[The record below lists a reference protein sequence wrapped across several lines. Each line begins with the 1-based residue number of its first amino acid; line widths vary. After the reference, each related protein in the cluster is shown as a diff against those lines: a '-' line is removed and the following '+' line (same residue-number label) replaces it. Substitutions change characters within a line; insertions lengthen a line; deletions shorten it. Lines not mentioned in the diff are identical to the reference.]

1 MDDID
6 KLLADISPSYPTA
19 PKPSTPSSIDN
30 ESIDKLL
37 MSIKS
42 EGAKSEV
49 KPTVRPLLPPE
60 PTLDN
65 LLSQVKIQQT
75 EKEQAEITIQKEIA
89 QENQRLAQL
98 KAHKQEQLK
107 IRQRQE
113 LRLNAQQWLQQ
124 LKPKSEEGRWFE
136 EFACNYESELE
147 AAIEYLSA
155 LQEVD
160 RIVPRP

>member
-19 PKPSTPSSIDN
+19 PKSSTQS
-30 ESIDKLL
+30 SIDKLL
-37 MSIKS
+37 MSIKNES
-42 EGAKSEV
+42 TKSEV
-49 KPTVRPLLPPE
+49 KPTVRHLLSPE
-60 PTLDN
+60 PPLDD

-75 EKEQAEITIQKEIA
+75 EKEQAEIIIQQEII

-124 LKPKSEEGRWFE
+124 LNPKSEESQWFE